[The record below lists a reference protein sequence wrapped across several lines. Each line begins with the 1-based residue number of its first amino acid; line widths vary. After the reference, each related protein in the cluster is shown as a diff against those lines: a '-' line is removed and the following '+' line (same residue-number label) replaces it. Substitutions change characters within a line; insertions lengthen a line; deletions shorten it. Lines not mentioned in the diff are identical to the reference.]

1 MAYGSSWRAKAL
13 DRDPRDVVEDA
24 ARAAGMSVEEWLET
38 AADRDASS
46 YRPKAR
52 RRDHEFYDRPAPPPR
67 HERGLDESR
76 VARIVDDAIETFATS
91 LTKSEQRTAQAI
103 SELARVVEI
112 SSQPVMRQ
120 SAPTPAPHSDQRDL
134 MRQLESRIEN
144 VVRLIEDKQNAPAP
158 ASAPETLRAPVT
170 ASRPARD
177 LRPMVAVNTALA
189 KVDQALKALDR
200 TPYHSEIVGALKAL
214 DQRIAGLEKLPQ
226 QDKHSDQIGALVSE
240 IASLQRKMGE
250 TRPVSD
256 MAATSAIT
264 SQVAQLGERI
274 DRLSHSLETPRD
286 TGNRHFDQLLQ
297 EISDLRQA
305 VRQNNAPPAF
315 EGLTRQVAEM
325 GSRLEALTN
334 RLSTLREERPI
345 DSLADRALHADL
357 QDLKALIQQSQ
368 TPSHDGRVLDAIQM
382 IERKLSA
389 LETAPQALSARLDQ
403 LHSLVGSRIEQ
414 PAIPAGLERA
424 LMALSDRVNDI
435 GSGRS
440 DDASFAQLQSEL
452 QTMMRKIEKVG
463 DVAAMAPGQD
473 LTSLERSMSAMLSQI
488 DMLRADVNAVAETA
502 SRRVDPPA
510 IAQFADLAP
519 TVDQSATHDAIQ
531 RLFQQIDN
539 WRGEMSAVAE
549 QAARQATSEAI
560 ARMPAPTSSPE
571 ALSSIESAIE
581 TLRRQVGSMG
591 SEVQT
596 AAEQAARAAAQE
608 AIRSAG
614 AMAVHAAPVAAVP
627 DELHRA
633 LEDMRVSQKTAEDRT
648 THTLEA
654 VHDTLKRVVDRLIEM
669 EKDIETAKVP
679 PVAQPLA
686 AAQPQAPSLQSLT
699 PMAADPMRRP
709 LSIQTKPE
717 AEPALAVSPMI
728 EARAAATVAAMRARQ
743 TSPSVVTTAP
753 EQKRGL
759 GGILAAAAGK
769 VAGLASRG
777 GKSVNTAPAETAAV
791 AQSAPVDAGTGSA
804 MQDMPLDPAAGR
816 PDPKAQFLAAARRA
830 AQVAAEQAGQTLSSE
845 KAAANDER
853 NGKPTKARK
862 GSRLSTKHAILLGL
876 AALVVA
882 VGATVQIVG
891 MPKLIGGASKPKEQT
906 RPVGSLDHIRK
917 QIQTSHEQRAP
928 GSNPQVEAA
937 IRHRQVLS
945 QAPDATLPPPL
956 NGDERRRQMAE
967 LDVIDKNL
975 GLNGNNTA
983 IAARRVDLEPVG
995 SLSTVPTTTR
1005 ETVQQA
1011 LPPRT
1016 VTIPADNQLLKFE
1029 GLKEAR
1035 GLKEAARK
1043 GDVNAFVEI
1052 GARFAE
1058 GRGGA
1063 GVDGKQAIK
1072 WFERAADMGSVPA
1085 RYRLGAMYREGRG
1098 VERNAKVAFAHF
1110 QGAAELGNAR
1120 AMHNTAVLLAEGV
1133 NGAPDYAGAYEWFKK
1148 AAEFGIRD
1156 SQYNLAI
1163 LHARGLGA
1171 PQDLVS
1177 AYAWFAAAAQQGD
1190 EDAGK
1195 KRDEVGARLSAD
1207 SLKDA
1212 RKAASIWKA
1221 KTPDSAANE
1230 IVVPAGGW
1238 DEAQRQTAPRTERKA
1253 GQKSL

>member
-1 MAYGSSWRAKAL
+1 MAYGSSWRTKAL

-38 AADRDASS
+38 AADRDMSS
-46 YRPKAR
+46 YRPRAR
-52 RRDHEFYDRPAPPPR
+52 RRDQEFYDRPAPPSR

-103 SELARVVEI
+103 SELARVVGVKPE
-112 SSQPVMRQ
+112 PAMRQ
-120 SAPTPAPHSDQRDL
+120 AAPAPHGDQRDL

-144 VVRLIEDKQNAPAP
+144 VVRMIEDKQSAPAP
-158 ASAPETLRAPVT
+158 VAAPAPVLAPAPPVAT
-170 ASRPARD
+170 RPARD
-177 LRPMVAVNTALA
+177 LRPMVAVNAALA
-189 KVDQALKALDR
+189 KVDQALKSLDR
-200 TPYHSEIVGALKAL
+200 TPYHGEIVGALKAL
-214 DQRIAGLEKLPQ
+214 DQRIAGLERLPH

-240 IASLQRKMGE
+240 IASLQRKIGDV
-250 TRPVSD
+250 RPVAD
-256 MAATSAIT
+256 TAGTSAIT

-274 DRLSHSLETPRD
+274 DRLSHSLESPRE

-305 VRQNNAPPAF
+305 VRQNSAPPAF

-325 GSRLEALTN
+325 GSRLEALTS
-334 RLSTLREERPI
+334 RLSSLREERPI
-345 DSLADRALHADL
+345 DSQADRALHADL

-389 LETAPQALSARLDQ
+389 LETAPQALSARIDQ

-414 PAIPAGLERA
+414 PALPAGLERA

-435 GSGRS
+435 GAGRS
-440 DDASFAQLQSEL
+440 DEASFAQLQSEL

-488 DMLRADVNAVAETA
+488 DMLRADVSAVAETA
-502 SRRVDPPA
+502 SRRADTPA
-510 IAQFADLAP
+510 IASFADLAP
-519 TVDQSATHDAIQ
+519 SVDQSATHDAIQ
-531 RLFQQIDN
+531 RLFQQIDS
-539 WRGEMSAVAE
+539 WRGEMNAVAE
-549 QAARQATSEAI
+549 QAARQATVETL
-560 ARMPAPTSSPE
+560 ARMPAPASSPE

-596 AAEQAARAAAQE
+596 AAEQAARAAVQE
-608 AIRSAG
+608 AVRSAG
-614 AMAVHAAPVAAVP
+614 MMAGQAAPAAAVP

-633 LEDMRVSQKTAEDRT
+633 LEDMRVSQKSAEDRT
-648 THTLEA
+648 AHTLEA
-654 VHDTLKRVVDRLIEM
+654 VHDTLKRVVNRLIEM
-669 EKDIETAKVP
+669 EKDIETTKVQ
-679 PVAQPLA
+679 PVV
-686 AAQPQAPSLQSLT
+686 QPQYQAPAPL
-699 PMAADPMRRP
+699 AADPMRRP
-709 LSIQTKPE
+709 LSIQTHE
-717 AEPALAVSPMI
+717 VDQASAHAPMA
-728 EARAAATVAAMRARQ
+728 EARAAATVAAMRAKQ
-743 TSPSVVTTAP
+743 ASPSVVTTAP

-769 VAGLASRG
+769 VAGMAGRG
-777 GKSVNTAPAETAAV
+777 DKSAKAAPAATAAAV
-791 AQSAPVDAGTGSA
+791 QNERTDAGNPVA
-804 MQDMPLDPAAGR
+804 WQDMPLDPTAGR

-830 AQVAAEQAGQTLSSE
+830 AQVAAEQAGQTLTSE
-845 KAAANDER
+845 KAAAADER
-853 NGKPTKARK
+853 NGKPAKARK
-862 GSRLSTKHAILLGL
+862 GSRLSMKHAILLGI

-891 MPKLIGGASKPKEQT
+891 MPKLLGGASKPKEQT

-917 QIQTSHEQRAP
+917 QIQTSHEQRTA

-937 IRHRQVLS
+937 IRHRQVLT
-945 QAPDATLPPPL
+945 QAPDAALPPAL
-956 NGDERRRQMAE
+956 NPDERRRQMAE
-967 LDVIDKNL
+967 LDVIDKNQ
-975 GLNGNNTA
+975 GLIGSNTA
-983 IAARRVDLEPVG
+983 IATRRVDPEPVG
-995 SLSTVPTTTR
+995 SLATAPAAAG
-1005 ETVQQA
+1005 ETVRQS
-1011 LPPRT
+1011 LPPRPLA
-1016 VTIPADNQLLKFE
+1016 IPADDTLLKFE

-1063 GVDGKQAIK
+1063 AVDSKQAIK

-1098 VERNAKVAFAHF
+1098 VERNAKLAFAHF

-1195 KRDEVGARLSAD
+1195 KRDEVGARLGAD
-1207 SLKDA
+1207 GLKDA
-1212 RKAASIWKA
+1212 RKAASMWKA

-1230 IVVPAGGW
+1230 IAVPAGGW